1 MSHVKSFARFML
13 LLGLLW
19 LSYFLL
25 GSLTDLPWVASV
37 LLAVALATVVLVGS
51 SLLRSGGEGAE
62 APTPAREIWL
72 LIGCLLAEV
81 VVRLVAPAAQLCMRA
96 LVWALF
102 LMLWDVAGRRLIA
115 R

>member
-1 MSHVKSFARFML
+1 MSHVKSFARFVL

-51 SLLRSGGEGAE
+51 SLLRSGVGAE

-72 LIGCLLAEV
+72 LIGCLLSEV
-81 VVRLVAPAAQLCMRA
+81 VVRLVAPAAQLCMKA